1 MTIKEYVAYRKA
13 LLTDQIKDLEIK
25 PHLMIIQINDDPASQ
40 AYVKGKLKDC
50 AEVGIRSTHL
60 MLDKEISEEE
70 VLKILDKY
78 NNDPE
83 VHGIIVQMPLP
94 KQINEDKIKVS
105 VAVSKDVDG
114 FNPLSKLNPCTPY
127 GIIKYLKHLNF
138 DFVGKNAVVVGR
150 SNIVGRPMNTL
161 LINESCNVTV
171 LHSKTKKE
179 DMANYLKNAD
189 LVVSAIGKQYV
200 LSGYEYKK
208 SAYLI
213 DVGINRVDGK
223 LYGDFPPEL
232 DVALQ
237 TPVPGG
243 WGLLTRLALLENL
256 MEAYKNEI

>member
-1 MTIKEYVAYRKA
+1 
-13 LLTDQIKDLEIK
+13 
-25 PHLMIIQINDDPASQ
+25 
-40 AYVKGKLKDC
+40 
-50 AEVGIRSTHL
+50 
-60 MLDKEISEEE
+60 
-70 VLKILDKY
+70 
-78 NNDPE
+78 
-83 VHGIIVQMPLP
+83 
-94 KQINEDKIKVS
+94 
-105 VAVSKDVDG
+105 
-114 FNPLSKLNPCTPY
+114 
-127 GIIKYLKHLNF
+127 
-138 DFVGKNAVVVGR
+138 
-150 SNIVGRPMNTL
+150 MNTL

-171 LHSKTKKE
+171 LHSKTSKE

-243 WGLLTRLALLENL
+243 VGLLTRLALLENL